1 MKECSWRDATY
12 SKSFLSMESR
22 PFKLGDFADQ
32 LIKIFD
38 RSHHCF
44 LYLLESSFQQT
55 RCLSDANLTA
65 MMEYVQT
72 TIGTMKIEQC
82 LTNLGDENRLSLSEL
97 THLSDAAKDIC
108 KSHSI
113 CLDIYITRHRYCDFS
128 ETEIEIIKQSK
139 LSLKEKSGNYVSTY
153 KYRHFNL
160 IITTNLTKNTTEIDV
175 CVS

>member
-1 MKECSWRDATY
+1 
-12 SKSFLSMESR
+12 MESR
-22 PFKLGDFADQ
+22 PYKLGDFADQ

-55 RCLSDANLTA
+55 RCLSDADLTA

-97 THLSDAAKDIC
+97 THLSDASKDIC

-113 CLDIYITRHRYCDFS
+113 CLDIYVTRHRYCDFS
-128 ETEIEIIKQSK
+128 ETETETINLSK

-175 CVS
+175 MRFMISHF